1 VSAGAGAGRLGPVA
15 IGVVAAALLAIGLG
29 ARVFTNNDEARFPM
43 LAADILVRGDW
54 LWPRLNGAGYYN
66 KPPLLAWLIALCSWP
81 GGHVTQLTAVVPS
94 VLAAIATVVLVYL
107 IGRDLFGA
115 DAGRCAALVVATT
128 QGLFE
133 HAHLALPDALMTCFI
148 TASLWML
155 VRMAQGRPGP
165 WWIGFY
171 GLAGVAFWAKGPAGL
186 LPLAVAFVY
195 GAVTRS
201 RRSWSLRL
209 STGLP
214 LVGAAVGA
222 WWLLGA
228 LSSSQALAHAVAT
241 DNLAWYRPQGR
252 SLSAVTAPLRNAFA
266 VLFPWVLLVPF
277 ALAAAFR
284 ASEEGG
290 ERDRL
295 RLLLLWAGVI
305 TVLVGLSNQQRL
317 RYYLPLVAPVA
328 LLVGWWLR
336 GPAGKP
342 RRIGR
347 IPWRL
352 SLGAALVLIAAT
364 VASGRRVSWSL
375 VRELPAP
382 PLLIV
387 ALIGALAIIGAALLH
402 GARHQWPP
410 RAFAAMWI
418 GSALWLVGTQQWEL
432 ERDRRAGDYAH
443 LASLVRPLLTDPG
456 AVAAWGMPELPLAFY
471 AARPVISVGSEVE
484 LRDVLA
490 REPRATVLATAANWS
505 RLDERDRFT
514 LLTRARAAS
523 REVVV
528 ARDTTVRRPTGSG
541 SLDRPL

>member
-1 VSAGAGAGRLGPVA
+1 MTADAVARRLGPVT

-29 ARVFTNNDEARFPM
+29 ARVFTSNDEARFPM
-43 LAADILVRGDW
+43 LAGDILARGDW
-54 LWPRLNGAGYYN
+54 LWPRLNGAGYFN

-81 GGHVTQLTAVVPS
+81 VGHVTQLTAVVPS
-94 VLAAIATVVLVYL
+94 VLAAIATVVLVYQ

-115 DAGRCAALVVATT
+115 DAGRFAALVAATT
-128 QGLFE
+128 QGLFG

-148 TASLWML
+148 TASMWML
-155 VRMAQGRPGP
+155 VRMAQSRPGP

-195 GAVTRS
+195 GAGTRS

-209 STGLP
+209 GAGLP
-214 LVGAAVGA
+214 LVGAVVGA

-228 LSSSQALAHAVAT
+228 LSSSQALTHAVAT
-241 DNLAWYRPQGR
+241 DQLAWYRPQGR
-252 SLSAVTAPLRNAFA
+252 SLRAVTAPVRNAFA

-284 ASEEGG
+284 SREEGG
-290 ERDRL
+290 ERDGV

-305 TVLVGLSNQQRL
+305 TVLVALSNQQRL
-317 RYYLPLVAPVA
+317 RYYLPLVVPIA
-328 LLVGWWLR
+328 LLVGWWLQNAVVERR
-336 GPAGKP
+336 GVDQV
-342 RRIGR
+342 
-347 IPWRL
+347 PWRL
-352 SLGAALVLIAAT
+352 SLGVALLVIAATAAGT
-364 VASGRRVSWSL
+364 VASGRRASWSA

-387 ALIGALAIIGAALLH
+387 TLIGALAIIGAALFY
-402 GARHQWPP
+402 GVRHHWP
-410 RAFAAMWI
+410 RGAFAAMWI
-418 GSALWLVGTQQWEL
+418 GSALWLIGTEQWEL
-432 ERDRRAGDYAH
+432 ERDRRGGDYAH

-471 AARPVISVGSEVE
+471 AERPVISVGSEVE
-484 LRDVLA
+484 LRGLLA
-490 REPRATVLATAANWS
+490 REPGATVLATAANWS
-505 RLDERDRFT
+505 RLGERDRFT
-514 LLTRARAAS
+514 LVARVRADS

-528 ARDTTVRRPTGSG
+528 ARPAG
-541 SLDRPL
+541 